1 MQPEATGQL
10 EVMGLLINE
19 VCRECKLTRKAVE
32 YYCEQGL
39 ISPLVAEN
47 GYRRFSEKEVMQ
59 LKKIA
64 ILRGLG
70 VSVPDI
76 RAYLGED
83 GARAIRAILERRE
96 NEMEALREKQALLRQ
111 LTETQDWDAVQ
122 EQLGA
127 INAKQ
132 AILDRLLAAFPGY
145 YGKFLAAH
153 FARFL
158 GEPLRTASQSE
169 AFDTVCA
176 FLDGVQL
183 AIPADMQDYL
193 DDLLENYDSAITR
206 AAAGNLSAA
215 IEDPERY
222 FHEHRDMIEQY
233 RMLASSEAYK
243 ATPAYRFKELVRR
256 FNAEEGYDDVFL
268 PAMRRLSPA
277 YREYREA
284 VEAAD
289 AVFAELME
297 KG

>member
-1 MQPEATGQL
+1 MRLETTGQL

-19 VCRECKLTRKAVE
+19 ACRECGLTRKAVE

-39 ISPLVAEN
+39 ISPFVAEN
-47 GYRRFSEKEVMQ
+47 GYRRFSEREIAQ

-76 RAYLGED
+76 RTCLGGD
-83 GARAIRAILERRE
+83 GARAIRRIIGRRE
-96 NEMEALREKQALLRQ
+96 NEIEALREKQALLRQ
-111 LTETQDWDAVQ
+111 LMETQDWDAVQ

-145 YGKFLAAH
+145 YGRFLAVH

-183 AIPADMQDYL
+183 AISADMQDYL
-193 DDLLENYDSAITR
+193 DDLLENWDSPIMQEATE
-206 AAAGNLSAA
+206 NLSAA
-215 IEDPERY
+215 IKDPGRY

-233 RMLASSEAYK
+233 QMLASSEAYK

-268 PAMRRLSPA
+268 PAMGRLSPA

-284 VEAAD
+284 LEAAD
-289 AVFAELME
+289 TIFAELME
-297 KG
+297 NG